1 MYQSKIVVPIM
12 PKCLKDL
19 EALEAQAFS
28 GADIIEWR
36 ADYLPSGQILEA
48 APIFLEKFQA
58 YETLVT
64 IRTRKEGGELEI
76 DEQDYIRLLHE
87 INKLGPSY
95 LDVEYFTHERAF
107 GSLRDLKDKIVLSY
121 HNFQEMPTDFTE
133 RLFKMERE
141 KTAFV
146 KMAVMPQQE
155 CDVLDIMQIT
165 RDMTLEYGQKF
176 ITVGMGELGKLSR
189 ISGYLTGNAWTF
201 ASLEEASA
209 PGQLSLKDT
218 AYILD
223 LLEKNVRL

>member
-1 MYQSKIVVPIM
+1 MYHSKIVVPIM
-12 PKCLKDL
+12 PKSIKEIEDL
-19 EALEAQAFS
+19 DVEAFS

-36 ADYLPSGQILEA
+36 ADYLAADKILEA
-48 APIFLEKFQA
+48 APIFIKKFSD
-58 YETLVT
+58 YETLFT

-76 DEQDYIRLLHE
+76 DEQDYIKLLHE
-87 INKLGPSY
+87 VNAFGPTY
-95 LDVEYFTHERAF
+95 LDVEYFSHKRAF
-107 GSLRDLKDKIVLSY
+107 PSLRDMKDKIVLSY

-133 RLFKMERE
+133 RIVKMERE

-155 CDVLDIMQIT
+155 CDVLDIMQIN
-165 RDMTLEYGQKF
+165 RDLTLQYGQKF

-218 AYILD
+218 SYILN
-223 LLEKNVRL
+223 LLED